1 MTTFF
6 MTFINGGNPGGTL
19 TAINPVQ
26 RQYTNMSLAYPAG
39 LVDSVPYRPQ
49 EMDFWNFFVPD
60 LHLELNRTSWAS
72 YHNARE
78 ATHFKAAT
86 WGTTTL
92 VVLLVLIIVGLLAA
106 FFVYRRQKQRSRRL
120 HARDGVEFR
129 PVAQDVKL

>member
-1 MTTFF
+1 MNATRA
-6 MTFINGGNPGGTL
+6 GNPGGIL
-19 TAINPVQ
+19 QPINPAL
-26 RQYTNMSLAYPAG
+26 RQYTNMSLTYPAG
-39 LVDSVPYRPQ
+39 VSDSVPYRPQ
-49 EMDFWNFFVPD
+49 EMDFWNYFVPD

-106 FFVYRRQKQRSRRL
+106 FFVYRRQKQRSRKLSSRE
-120 HARDGVEFR
+120 GVEFR
-129 PVAQDVKL
+129 PGQSGCQVVGLR